1 MIKKFISYY
10 SPHKK
15 LFILDMVCAF
25 LVASLDLVFPML
37 TRNILNEALP
47 QNNIR
52 RVFIFTGV
60 LGILYVFKLIFNYIV
75 EYWGHVVGVRMQY
88 EMRKDIF
95 SHLQTLP
102 FKYFDDNKTGHIM
115 SKIINDLMEISELAH
130 HGPEDLFI
138 SAVMLIGSFIALC
151 TINVQLTLIIFATIP
166 FMIWFAMSKRIKMS
180 EAFRAVRKEVAN
192 VNSSLENS
200 ISGIRVSKS
209 FTNEEYEMEKF
220 DEGNEQFKE
229 SRQYAYKY
237 MAEFS
242 SGVKFFVDLLNVIII
257 GFGGYFIYKKW
268 IDLPDLVA
276 YLLYIQFFMQP
287 IRRLTSFVEQ
297 YQSGMAGFERFV
309 ELMNIKPEIVD
320 KDNAIALKNVKGDIK
335 LTDVTFSYNDKA
347 SILSNL
353 SLHIEEGKTLALVGP
368 SGGGKTTLCHLIPR
382 FYELSEGDIFID
394 GNSIKDV
401 TLKSLRQNIGIV
413 QQEVFLFTGT
423 IKENILYGRPDASDE
438 DVIEAAKNANIHEFI
453 MSLSDGYDTY
463 VGERGVKLSGG
474 QKQRMSIARVFLK
487 NPPILILDEAT
498 SALDNATEVIIQKSL
513 EELSKGRTTL
523 VVAHRLSTVRN
534 ADEIV
539 VITDKG
545 IQEKGTHDELIST
558 SGIYSQ
564 LYNAQ
569 FKGYIPDE
577 II

>member
-10 SPHKK
+10 GPHKK
-15 LFILDMVCAF
+15 LFMLDMVCAF
-25 LVASLDLVFPML
+25 LVAALDLVFPML

-60 LGILYVFKLIFNYIV
+60 LAVLYVFKLLFNYIV

-151 TINVQLTLIIFATIP
+151 TINVNLTLIIFATIP
-166 FMIWFAMSKRIKMS
+166 FMIWFAMSKRIKMT

-229 SRQYAYKY
+229 SRQHAYKY

-242 SGVKFFVDLLNVIII
+242 SGVKFFVDMLNVIII
-257 GFGGYFIYKKW
+257 GFGGYFIYKKF

-309 ELMNIKPEIVD
+309 ELMNIEPEIVD
-320 KDNAIALKNVKGDIK
+320 KDNAKNLENVRGDIK

-353 SLHIEEGKTLALVGP
+353 SLHVEAGKTLALVGP

-382 FYELSEGDIFID
+382 FYELSEGEIFID

-401 TLKSLRQNIGIV
+401 TLRSLRQNIGLV

-438 DVIEAAKNANIHEFI
+438 DVIEAAKNANIHDFI
-453 MSLSDGYDTY
+453 TSLNDGYDTY

-498 SALDNATEVIIQKSL
+498 SALDNATEIIIQKSL
-513 EELSKGRTTL
+513 EQLSKGRTTL

-545 IQEKGTHDELIST
+545 IQEKGTHDELIAT
-558 SGIYSQ
+558 SGIYSK

-577 II
+577 IV